1 MNLTSFDCM
10 KILPLSSSSS
20 SSSLTPATF
29 SLVDYPVK
37 DSGEKLTRE
46 EKSFYR
52 SSKRYLQK
60 EKLSSFESFC
70 KFICSKFKKIS
81 YEFAIFTYKHF
92 FKKLGENEP
101 DLIETCNQKIQDC
114 EDQHIYKL
122 FLKIIGKVEKQDLEI
137 LKLNEECIRE
147 WPWTIDSISE
157 IVTSEK
163 LIRDSFEMVELEEIS
178 NISRS
183 IINSSDYQP
192 VINKQNMKELV
203 NHFKYLRKNQEY
215 IEQDHELNEGTWEDH
230 CISIPFNIS
239 SRGIPKLK
247 LIMSEKASRSS
258 KRRRN
263 EVSSDD
269 SKENHIVEK
278 KRKKQGKRPDV
289 IFVSRKSI
297 KPDVKFEFL
306 VGEVCSQPWN
316 EKEDKMNG
324 DTRKLFRLMKD
335 CYDSI
340 ALYFYEKFGTN
351 YSSCWNLKNLEIYG
365 IIVSGFEIIIYVL
378 DQPGFGVY
386 RIRKVVKLEIP
397 VKEENND
404 YYLYINKLMFAIN
417 EMEKLVENLNSELSK
432 KSSKKNEKDFLISSL

>member
-1 MNLTSFDCM
+1 M
-10 KILPLSSSSS
+10 
-20 SSSLTPATF
+20 
-29 SLVDYPVK
+29 
-37 DSGEKLTRE
+37 
-46 EKSFYR
+46 
-52 SSKRYLQK
+52 
-60 EKLSSFESFC
+60 
-70 KFICSKFKKIS
+70 
-81 YEFAIFTYKHF
+81 
-92 FKKLGENEP
+92 
-101 DLIETCNQKIQDC
+101 
-114 EDQHIYKL
+114 
-122 FLKIIGKVEKQDLEI
+122 GK
-137 LKLNEECIRE
+137 
-147 WPWTIDSISE
+147 
-157 IVTSEK
+157 
-163 LIRDSFEMVELEEIS
+163 
-178 NISRS
+178 
-183 IINSSDYQP
+183 
-192 VINKQNMKELV
+192 
-203 NHFKYLRKNQEY
+203 
-215 IEQDHELNEGTWEDH
+215 QDHELNEGTWEDH

-258 KRRRN
+258 KRQRN

-278 KRKKQGKRPDV
+278 
-289 IFVSRKSI
+289 KSI

-316 EKEDKMNG
+316 EKEDKTNG
-324 DTRKLFRLMKD
+324 DTGKLFRLMKD

>member
-1 MNLTSFDCM
+1 M
-10 KILPLSSSSS
+10 KI
-20 SSSLTPATF
+20 
-29 SLVDYPVK
+29 DYDFMIFVY
-37 DSGEKLTRE
+37 
-46 EKSFYR
+46 KSFL
-52 SSKRYLQK
+52 K
-60 EKLSSFESFC
+60 
-70 KFICSKFKKIS
+70 KF
-81 YEFAIFTYKHF
+81 
-92 FKKLGENEP
+92 GEDEP
-101 DLIETCNQKIQDC
+101 NITEICNQKIQDC
-114 EDQHIYKL
+114 KLKPNWFDHKEYMSVSHFVMICLCHEFVEDQHIYKL

-157 IVTSEK
+157 SVQEKIQYIILQENLEDLLDYDDPLVSSIVVTSEK

-258 KRRRN
+258 KRQRN

-278 KRKKQGKRPDV
+278 K
-289 IFVSRKSI
+289 
-297 KPDVKFEFL
+297 
-306 VGEVCSQPWN
+306 
-316 EKEDKMNG
+316 
-324 DTRKLFRLMKD
+324 
-335 CYDSI
+335 
-340 ALYFYEKFGTN
+340 
-351 YSSCWNLKNLEIYG
+351 
-365 IIVSGFEIIIYVL
+365 
-378 DQPGFGVY
+378 
-386 RIRKVVKLEIP
+386 
-397 VKEENND
+397 
-404 YYLYINKLMFAIN
+404 
-417 EMEKLVENLNSELSK
+417 
-432 KSSKKNEKDFLISSL
+432 

>member
-1 MNLTSFDCM
+1 M
-10 KILPLSSSSS
+10 KI
-20 SSSLTPATF
+20 
-29 SLVDYPVK
+29 DYDFMIFVY
-37 DSGEKLTRE
+37 
-46 EKSFYR
+46 KSFL
-52 SSKRYLQK
+52 K
-60 EKLSSFESFC
+60 
-70 KFICSKFKKIS
+70 KF
-81 YEFAIFTYKHF
+81 
-92 FKKLGENEP
+92 GEDEP
-101 DLIETCNQKIQDC
+101 NITEICNQKIQDC
-114 EDQHIYKL
+114 KVKIDTWIVMDIVSYIVFSAYQAKAQLDQHIYKL

-157 IVTSEK
+157 SVQEKIQYIILQENLEDLLDYDDPLVSSIVVTSEK

-258 KRRRN
+258 KRQRN

-278 KRKKQGKRPDV
+278 K
-289 IFVSRKSI
+289 
-297 KPDVKFEFL
+297 
-306 VGEVCSQPWN
+306 
-316 EKEDKMNG
+316 
-324 DTRKLFRLMKD
+324 
-335 CYDSI
+335 
-340 ALYFYEKFGTN
+340 
-351 YSSCWNLKNLEIYG
+351 
-365 IIVSGFEIIIYVL
+365 
-378 DQPGFGVY
+378 
-386 RIRKVVKLEIP
+386 
-397 VKEENND
+397 
-404 YYLYINKLMFAIN
+404 
-417 EMEKLVENLNSELSK
+417 
-432 KSSKKNEKDFLISSL
+432 